1 MGWWRRGSVVFTAS
15 NARFC
20 FSVFCVSRSWV
31 YLPTPLQRHRAVGE
45 KPAKRAVR
53 EEPARR
59 AVGAAMGA
67 CEKSLRDIRHGAG
80 PPDSMDGSY
89 PPSLRLIMDVR
100 ERDRRGR
107 GGSEAGEPEPEPPT
121 TAACMA

>member
-1 MGWWRRGSVVFTAS
+1 MVFTAS

-20 FSVFCVSRSWV
+20 FSVFCVSRNWI

-53 EEPARR
+53 EESARR
-59 AVGAAMGA
+59 AVGAAMDA

-107 GGSEAGEPEPEPPT
+107 GGEQGITIFTDAWVRARWRVKHIVS
-121 TAACMA
+121 